1 VQQRHLSIP
10 CFNMKATTI
19 VDKAKISETLGTL
32 ALACLVFQLVLA
44 NKLQMNENL
53 HDYLF
58 LLIAGFFLAISLF
71 SLTLVG
77 VLFIAANF
85 LFKEGVG
92 SWYMAI
98 AGGVLLLLSI
108 FKVKLDWLI
117 SFGWLKLGEGMGFVM
132 SKVVLGSVFFLFVS
146 PLAVL
151 YRMFNKNHMNRDK
164 KGDSYYVTRDH
175 LFEKKDLTNTW

>member
-1 VQQRHLSIP
+1 
-10 CFNMKATTI
+10 MKGAT
-19 VDKAKISETLGTL
+19 VDKEKISETLGTL

-58 LLIAGFFLAISLF
+58 LLIAGLFLAISLF
-71 SLTLVG
+71 SLTTVG
-77 VLFIAANF
+77 VMLIVANLSIPIGF
-85 LFKEGVG
+85 
-92 SWYMAI
+92 WYLGI
-98 AGGVLLLLSI
+98 TGGALLLLSI

-132 SKVVLGSVFFLFVS
+132 SKVVLGAVFYVFVS
-146 PLAVL
+146 PLSVV
-151 YRMFNKNHMNRDK
+151 YRIFNKNHMNREK

>member
-1 VQQRHLSIP
+1 
-10 CFNMKATTI
+10 MKANSTV

-44 NKLQMNENL
+44 TKLQLNENL

-71 SLTLVG
+71 SLSTVG
-77 VLFIAANF
+77 VILI
-85 LFKEGVG
+85 GVNI
-92 SWYMAI
+92 SVPWLWYLGI
-98 AGGVLLLLSI
+98 TGGVLLLLSI

-132 SKVVLGSVFFLFVS
+132 SKVVLGSVFFLLVS
-146 PLAVL
+146 PLSVV